1 MMRSLAVVFAAC
13 RLYSRPIRHGIR
25 AHRSRNS
32 CLRLGPV
39 IARGH
44 VVVLRPPRFSDAVAW
59 RSIRVRDRHLIEPF
73 WLSSTLSWSERHTE
87 HAWVEEVL
95 SARAN
100 ARAGRSLS
108 LVIEVDGGF
117 AGQFNLERIDSGAL
131 SAEIGAWLDSA
142 LAGRWIMRAAGML
155 LADYAFGGLGLRR
168 ITAPVCV
175 DNVAAALAV
184 RHFGMR
190 HEGTMESYLDV
201 GGRRKAHD
209 LWAITAEMWAAAATP
224 GHPSVPR

>member
-1 MMRSLAVVFAAC
+1 MMRSLAVVLAAA
-13 RLYSRPIRHGIR
+13 RLYSRPIRHSIR
-25 AHRSRNS
+25 AHRSGSS

-39 IARGH
+39 TAGCH
-44 VVVLRPPRFSDAVAW
+44 VVVLRPPRFSDVAAW
-59 RSIRVRDRHLIEPF
+59 RSIRLRDQHRIEPF

-117 AGQFNLERIDSGAL
+117 AGQFNLERIDSGAQ

-142 LAGRWIMRAAGML
+142 LAGRWIVRAAGTL
-155 LADYAFGGLGLRR
+155 LADYAFGELGMRR

-184 RHFGMR
+184 KHFGMR
-190 HEGTMESYLDV
+190 REGTMASYLDV
-201 GGRRKAHD
+201 GGRRKPHD
-209 LWAITAEMWAAAATP
+209 LWAITAEMWAVTS
-224 GHPSVPR
+224 GHPSAVR